1 MPIKTLFILIT
12 LLSIFTAIIANE
24 ESLIIETENQ
34 TIEAIIKADENIG
47 TRSNKSLDKEKILA
61 VLCVV
66 TNFILENN
74 KPLTVSTLPATAT
87 VTEGEVFTVPT
98 VTAKGDSPEIVYT
111 LGGVPTQAGATF
123 DTLTV
128 GEYELVVVVTESGGD
143 KETANQV
150 QTITVEEKEVVDQPT
165 VFNVTYTAST
175 HPRHGDL
182 VTPAGTITSPD
193 QKIEWIEVNGRRLD
207 PADMTDDYTYTFSG
221 SSVFSG
227 TTLSVDVKTEGN
239 PVVENHSA

>member
-12 LLSIFTAIIANE
+12 LLSILTSIIANE

-98 VTAKGDSPEIVYT
+98 VTALTGDSPKIVYM
-111 LGGVPTQAGATF
+111 LDGVPTEAGATF

-128 GEYELVVVVTESGGD
+128 GEHKLVVVVTETGVDD
-143 KETANQV
+143 KETAKQV
-150 QTITVEEKEVVDQPT
+150 QVITVKEKEVVDQPT
-165 VFNVTYTAST
+165 DFSQLTIKLIGPLKGLEGEVSDSDGIASVKIVYSDGTVSNYPNGTINNEPVYLPGTTYT
-175 HPRHGDL
+175 
-182 VTPAGTITSPD
+182 IT
-193 QKIEWIEVNGRRLD
+193 V
-207 PADMTDDYTYTFSG
+207 TDDNN
-221 SSVFSG
+221 V
-227 TTLSVDVKTEGN
+227 VKTKTGTL
-239 PVVENHSA
+239 